1 MDKLAKKLS
10 IKNKLGLHARAAA
23 LLVQTVNR
31 FDAEVTVSKDGQSV
45 DGRSIMGVLT
55 LAATWGSEIEVEAK
69 GKQAEEAIRAVEKLV
84 DKKFFESE

>member
-1 MDKLAKKLS
+1 
-10 IKNKLGLHARAAA
+10 
-23 LLVQTVNR
+23 
-31 FDAEVTVSKDGQSV
+31 V

-55 LAATWGSEIEVEAK
+55 LAATRGSEIEVAAK